1 MYAYFISYLEIPN
14 DDKLIIR
21 KKIKDNDEDVIS
33 LFETL
38 KRDKNY
44 H

>member
-1 MYAYFISYLEIPN
+1 MYAYFMSYLEIPN

-21 KKIKDNDEDVIS
+21 RKIKDNDEEAMA
-33 LFETL
+33 LFDTL
-38 KRDKNY
+38 KRDKKY